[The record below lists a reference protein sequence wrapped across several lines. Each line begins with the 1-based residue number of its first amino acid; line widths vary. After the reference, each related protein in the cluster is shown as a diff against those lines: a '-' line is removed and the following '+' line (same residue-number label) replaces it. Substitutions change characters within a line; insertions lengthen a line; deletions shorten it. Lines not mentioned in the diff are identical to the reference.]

1 MRTPLRSGL
10 SRAAAHP
17 AGIAA
22 CLLLAGL
29 AASGLPGTGQGQGAA
44 QPTGKY
50 RYRLVDTICEVS
62 HLNGS
67 YSAAVNLSYKSK
79 LLAENLSAA
88 ADAAQAAA
96 ADSLQA
102 AETALAAARAAPA
115 ERSAPQAATARQ
127 QLAEAKS
134 LAGQALLIATQA
146 SDAAN
151 KAYGSISD
159 AQAADRAR
167 AGAETEKRVEDA
179 LTNTARR
186 DSAFDA
192 ALQFTADLAEQ
203 ASQVKGLWMKAQ
215 ALEAEAGA
223 LLGQPPDTLAAS
235 GTAEGAAAEP
245 KSAGEAAAAPEKPA
259 PLVSTLEVN
268 RSASDTAEAYSEA
281 LADAARSQQLA
292 LRSVRPFCLA
302 KGAILRFEFDSE
314 LNWIVFVEEGSRF
327 EEGTGVGLDLS
338 KVGIDLSRIG
348 IDASRLRL
356 NFPQDRVFSG
366 QIVTVPKKNLNAYDI
381 QRLEGDGLGTF
392 IVPFKVQDTGKD
404 TRVIPGG
411 AFGLYYGLQLGR
423 LVYYAGLG
431 VTPIS
436 VSDPKNSIPQTRVGF
451 APVLGIMNLIS
462 LSPEW
467 QIGAVLGW
475 DYLGSNKA
483 PGWKG
488 EGEPWVGMVIG
499 TKVLTQSTRV
509 PKVGPQ

>member
-1 MRTPLRSGL
+1 MRMPLRSGL
-10 SRAAAHP
+10 RRAVAHP

-29 AASGLPGTGQGQGAA
+29 AASVWPGTGHGQKAV

-50 RYRLVDTICEVS
+50 KYRLVDTICEVS

-88 ADAAQAAA
+88 ADAALAAA
-96 ADSLQA
+96 ADSVQA
-102 AETALAAARAAPA
+102 AETALAAAPPAPA
-115 ERSAPQAATARQ
+115 GGSAAAAAGQ
-127 QLAEAKS
+127 KLAEAKS
-134 LAGQALLIATQA
+134 LAAEALRIATQA

-192 ALQFTADLAEQ
+192 ALQSTADLADQ
-203 ASQVKGLWMKAQ
+203 ASQVKGLWVKAQ
-215 ALEAEAGA
+215 ALAAEAGA
-223 LLGQPPDTLAAS
+223 LLGQPPGTLDAS

-245 KSAGEAAAAPEKPA
+245 KGAGEAAVPDKLA
-259 PLVSTLEVN
+259 PLVSSLEVN
-268 RSASDTAEAYSEA
+268 RSASDTAGAYSDA
-281 LADAARSQQLA
+281 LADAARSQLLA

-348 IDASRLRL
+348 IESSRLRL
-356 NFPQDRVFSG
+356 NFPRDRVFSG

-381 QRLEGDGLGTF
+381 ERLEGDGLGTF
-392 IVPFKVQDTGKD
+392 IVPFKVQDTGKE

-411 AFGLYYGLQLGR
+411 AVGLYYGLQLGR
-423 LVYYAGLG
+423 LVYYAGVG

-436 VSDPKNSIPQTRVGF
+436 VSDPRNSIPQTRVGI
-451 APVLGIMNLIS
+451 APVVGIMNLIS